1 MTHQQRVALYVR
13 IINTKLTQGLN
24 TNAVAYLRRAAPSQI
39 ELRALNDALRQ
50 LGWNQ

>member
-24 TNAVAYLRRAAPSQI
+24 INTVAHMRRAAPSQI
-39 ELRALNDALRQ
+39 ELCALNDALRQ
-50 LGWNQ
+50 LGWDQ